1 VKNLINIKRKRII
14 TLISIFVLVYI
25 ISGFLFYNVGANG
38 KTNEEVLF
46 DNLEP
51 FFEALNLLR
60 FEYVKKDI
68 DLDKVIQGAIRGMLK
83 ALDDPYTRYMDP
95 QALKREQED
104 MFLGYFGGLGII
116 ISIKDEQLTII
127 SPIEDTPA
135 YRAGIKAGDKIVEI
149 DGKSTEGMGLDEA
162 VNILRGEKGTEVTLG
177 IKRENIEE
185 ILEIT
190 IIRDI
195 IEVKAVKKKVMG
207 KDNNLGYIRIATF
220 NVNTEPELKEV
231 LNEFKKDSSIQ
242 GIILDLR
249 NNPGGLL
256 DSAIEVASKF
266 IKEGP
271 VVHIKD
277 RDGIVATIESRG
289 NKYPEWP
296 LFVLINEGSA
306 SASEIVAG
314 AIQDSGRGKL
324 LGERTFGKGVVQQV
338 FNLSDGSG
346 VAITTSEYYTPSE
359 RSIDH
364 IGIEPDILVEPVE
377 GSEQDMQLNKAI
389 EFLEGRDKKEDV
401 LTENF
406 EGNQINFY
414 EVKKGDSLWGIA
426 EKFYNQSEGWI
437 IIFEANKDKIRNSG
451 LIYPGQMLIIPKK

>member
-1 VKNLINIKRKRII
+1 MKNLININIKRKRII
-14 TLISIFVLVYI
+14 TLISILVLVSI
-25 ISGFLFYNVGANG
+25 ISGFLFYNVRANG
-38 KTNEEVLF
+38 TTNEEMLF
-46 DNLEP
+46 NNLEP
-51 FFEALNLLR
+51 FFEALNLVR

-68 DLDKVIQGAIRGMLK
+68 DLDIVIQGAIRGMLK

-104 MFLGYFGGLGII
+104 MFLGRFGGLGII

-149 DGKSTEGMGLDEA
+149 DGKLTEGIELNEA
-162 VNILRGEKGTEVTLG
+162 VDILRGEKGTEVTLG
-177 IKRENIEE
+177 VKRENVEE
-185 ILEIT
+185 VLKIT

-195 IEVKAVKKKVMG
+195 IEVKAVKREVMG
-207 KDNNLGYIRIATF
+207 KDNNIGYIRITTF

-231 LNEFKKDSSIQ
+231 LNEFNKDSNIQ

-256 DSAIEVASKF
+256 DSAIEVASQF

-289 NKYPEWP
+289 NKYPDWP

-314 AIQDSGRGKL
+314 AVQDSGRGIL
-324 LGERTFGKGVVQQV
+324 LGEKTFGKGVVQQV
-338 FNLSDGSG
+338 FNLYDGSG
-346 VAITTSEYYTPSE
+346 IAITTSEYYTPSE
-359 RSIDH
+359 RSINH
-364 IGIEPDILVEPVE
+364 IGIDPDILVEPVE
-377 GSEQDMQLNKAI
+377 DSEQDMQLNKAI
-389 EFLEGRDKKEDV
+389 QLLEEEIK
-401 LTENF
+401 
-406 EGNQINFY
+406 Q
-414 EVKKGDSLWGIA
+414 SLVV
-426 EKFYNQSEGWI
+426 SE
-437 IIFEANKDKIRNSG
+437 
-451 LIYPGQMLIIPKK
+451 

>member
-1 VKNLINIKRKRII
+1 MIKIKRNKII
-14 TLISIFVLVYI
+14 ILISIFVLVSI
-25 ISGFLFYNVGANG
+25 ISGFLFYNVRASG
-38 KTNEEVLF
+38 KTNEEEIF

-51 FFEALNLLR
+51 FFEALNLVR

-68 DLDKVIQGAIRGMLK
+68 DLDKVVQGAIKGMLK

-104 MFLGYFGGLGII
+104 MFLGRFGGLGII
-116 ISIKDEQLTII
+116 LSIKDDQLTII

-135 YRAGIKAGDKIVEI
+135 YIAGIKAGDKIAEI
-149 DGKSTEGMGLDEA
+149 DGKSTEGMALDEA

-177 IKRENIEE
+177 IQRENVEE
-185 ILEIT
+185 IFDIS

-195 IEVKAVKKKVMG
+195 IEVKAVKKEVMG
-207 KDNNLGYIRIATF
+207 KNNNLAYIRITTF
-220 NVNTEPELKEV
+220 NVNTKPELEEA
-231 LNEFKKDSSIQ
+231 LNEFKKDSDIQ

-271 VVHIKD
+271 IVHIKD
-277 RDGIVATIESRG
+277 RDGILATVKSKG

-296 LFVLINEGSA
+296 LFVLVNEGSA

-324 LGERTFGKGVVQQV
+324 LGEKTFGKGVVQQV
-338 FNLSDGSG
+338 FNLNDGSG
-346 VAITTSEYYTPSE
+346 IAITISEYFTPNE
-359 RSIDH
+359 RSINH
-364 IGIEPDILVEPVE
+364 IGIEPDILVEPAE
-377 GSEQDMQLNKAI
+377 DDEQDMQLNKTI
-389 EFLEGRDKKEDV
+389 QLLEE
-401 LTENF
+401 E
-406 EGNQINFY
+406 IN
-414 EVKKGDSLWGIA
+414 
-426 EKFYNQSEGWI
+426 
-437 IIFEANKDKIRNSG
+437 
-451 LIYPGQMLIIPKK
+451 

>member
-1 VKNLINIKRKRII
+1 MKNLIKIKRNKII
-14 TLISIFVLVYI
+14 TLISIFVLVSI
-25 ISGFLFYNVGANG
+25 ISGFLFYNVRANG
-38 KTNEEVLF
+38 KTNEEELF
-46 DNLEP
+46 ANLEP
-51 FFEALNLLR
+51 FFEALNLVR
-60 FEYVKKDI
+60 FEYIEKDI
-68 DLDKVIQGAIRGMLK
+68 DLNKVIQGAIQGMLK
-83 ALDDPYTRYMDP
+83 TLDDPYTRYMDP

-104 MFLGYFGGLGII
+104 MFLGHFGGLGII
-116 ISIKDEQLTII
+116 ISMKDDQLTII

-135 YRAGIKAGDKIVEI
+135 FRAGIKAGDKIVEI
-149 DGKSTEGMGLDEA
+149 DGKSTEGIELNEA
-162 VNILRGEKGTEVTLG
+162 VDILRGEKGTEVTLG
-177 IKRENIEE
+177 INRENVEE

-195 IEVKAVKKKVMG
+195 IEVKAVKKEVMG
-207 KDNNLGYIRIATF
+207 KDNNLGYIRITTF
-220 NVNTEPELKEV
+220 NVNTEPELKKV
-231 LNEFKKDSSIQ
+231 LNEFKKDSNIK

-266 IKEGP
+266 VKEGP

-277 RDGIVATIESRG
+277 RDGIQVTVQSRG
-289 NKYPEWP
+289 NQYPQWP
-296 LFVLINEGSA
+296 LFVLVNEGSA

-324 LGERTFGKGVVQQV
+324 LGEKTFGKGVVQQV

-346 VAITTSEYYTPSE
+346 IVITTSEYYTPSE
-359 RSIDH
+359 RSINH

-377 GSEQDMQLNKAI
+377 DSEQDVQLNKAI
-389 EFLEGRDKKEDV
+389 ELLEGRNKKEDV

-437 IIFEANKDKIRNSG
+437 IIFEANKDKIKNPN
-451 LIYPGQMLIIPKK
+451 LIYPNQRLTIPKK

>member
-1 VKNLINIKRKRII
+1 MKNLINIKRKRII
-14 TLISIFVLVYI
+14 TLISIFVLVSI

-60 FEYVKKDI
+60 FEYIKKDI

-231 LNEFKKDSSIQ
+231 LNEFKKDSNIQ

-377 GSEQDMQLNKAI
+377 DSLQDMQLNKAI

>member
-1 VKNLINIKRKRII
+1 MKNLIKIKRNKII
-14 TLISIFVLVYI
+14 TLISIFVLVSI
-25 ISGFLFYNVGANG
+25 ISGFLFYNVRANG
-38 KTNEEVLF
+38 KTNEEELF
-46 DNLEP
+46 ANLEP
-51 FFEALNLLR
+51 FFEALNLVR
-60 FEYVKKDI
+60 FEYIEKDI
-68 DLDKVIQGAIRGMLK
+68 DLNKVIQGAIQGMLK
-83 ALDDPYTRYMDP
+83 TLDDPYTRYMDP

-104 MFLGYFGGLGII
+104 MFLGHFGGLGII
-116 ISIKDEQLTII
+116 VSIKDDQLTII

-135 YRAGIKAGDKIVEI
+135 YKAGIKAGDKIVEI
-149 DGKSTEGMGLDEA
+149 DGKSTEGIELNEA
-162 VNILRGEKGTEVTLG
+162 VDILRGEKGTEVTLG
-177 IKRENIEE
+177 INRENVEE

-195 IEVKAVKKKVMG
+195 IEVKAVKKEVMG
-207 KDNNLGYIRIATF
+207 KDNNLGYIRITTF
-220 NVNTEPELKEV
+220 NVNTEPELKKV
-231 LNEFKKDSSIQ
+231 LNEFKKDSNIK

-266 IKEGP
+266 VKEGP

-277 RDGIVATIESRG
+277 RDGIQVTVQSRG
-289 NKYPEWP
+289 NQYPQWP
-296 LFVLINEGSA
+296 LFVLVNEGSA

-324 LGERTFGKGVVQQV
+324 LGEKTFGKGVVQQV

-346 VAITTSEYYTPSE
+346 IVITTSEYYTPSE
-359 RSIDH
+359 RSINH

-377 GSEQDMQLNKAI
+377 DSEQDMQLNKAI
-389 EFLEGRDKKEDV
+389 ELLEGRNKKEDV

-437 IIFEANKDKIRNSG
+437 IIFEANKDKIKNPN
-451 LIYPGQMLIIPKK
+451 LIYPNQRLTIPKK

>member
-1 VKNLINIKRKRII
+1 MIKIKRNKII
-14 TLISIFVLVYI
+14 TLITIFVLVSI
-25 ISGFLFYNVGANG
+25 ISGFIFYNVRANG
-38 KTNEEVLF
+38 KTNEEEIF
-46 DNLEP
+46 ANLEP
-51 FFEALNLLR
+51 FFEALNLIR

-68 DLDKVIQGAIRGMLK
+68 DLDEIIQGAIRGMLK
-83 ALDDPYTRYMDP
+83 VLDDPYTRYMDP

-104 MFLGYFGGLGII
+104 MFLGHFGGLGII
-116 ISIKDEQLTII
+116 ISIKDDQLTII

-135 YRAGIKAGDKIVEI
+135 YRAGIKAGDKIVKI
-149 DGKSTEGMGLDEA
+149 NGKSTEGMALDEA

-185 ILEIT
+185 LLEIT

-195 IEVKAVKKKVMG
+195 IEVKAVKKEVMG
-207 KDNNLGYIRIATF
+207 RDNNIGYIRITTF
-220 NVNTEPELKEV
+220 NINTDPELKEI
-231 LNEFKKDSSIQ
+231 LNEFKKDSDIQ

-296 LFVLINEGSA
+296 LFVLVNEGSA

-314 AIQDSGRGKL
+314 AIQDYKRGKL

-338 FNLSDGSG
+338 FNLQDGSG
-346 VAITTSEYYTPSE
+346 IAITTSEYHTPSE
-359 RSIDH
+359 RSINH

-377 GSEQDMQLNKAI
+377 DSEQDMQLNKAI
-389 EFLEGRDKKEDV
+389 QLLEEEMK
-401 LTENF
+401 
-406 EGNQINFY
+406 Q
-414 EVKKGDSLWGIA
+414 SLVV
-426 EKFYNQSEGWI
+426 SE
-437 IIFEANKDKIRNSG
+437 
-451 LIYPGQMLIIPKK
+451 

>member
-1 VKNLINIKRKRII
+1 VKNLINIKRKRTI
-14 TLISIFVLVYI
+14 TVISILILTSI
-25 ISGFLFYNVGANG
+25 IGGLIFYNVGANG
-38 KTNEEVLF
+38 NTNEEMLF

-51 FFEALNLLR
+51 FFEALNLVR
-60 FEYVKKDI
+60 YEYIKKDI
-68 DLDKVIQGAIRGMLK
+68 DLDIVIQGAIKGMLK

-104 MFLGYFGGLGII
+104 MFLGRFGGLGII

-135 YRAGIKAGDKIVEI
+135 YRAGIKAGDNIVEI
-149 DGKSTEGMGLDEA
+149 DGKLTEGMELNEA
-162 VNILRGEKGTEVTLG
+162 VDILRGEKGTEVTLG
-177 IKRENIEE
+177 IKRENVEE
-185 ILEIT
+185 ILKIT

-195 IEVKAVKKKVMG
+195 IEVKAVKREVMG
-207 KDNNLGYIRIATF
+207 KDNNLGYIRITTF

-231 LNEFKKDSSIQ
+231 LNEFKKDSNVQ

-256 DSAIEVASKF
+256 DSAIEVASQF

-289 NKYPEWP
+289 NIYPDWP

-314 AIQDSGRGKL
+314 AVQDSGIGKL
-324 LGERTFGKGVVQQV
+324 LGEKTFGKGVVQQV
-338 FNLSDGSG
+338 FNLYDGSG
-346 VAITTSEYYTPSE
+346 IAITTSEYYTPSE
-359 RSIDH
+359 RSINH
-364 IGIEPDILVEPVE
+364 IGIEPDILVERTE
-377 GSEQDMQLNKAI
+377 DSEQDMQLNKAI
-389 EFLEGRDKKEDV
+389 QLLEEELR
-401 LTENF
+401 
-406 EGNQINFY
+406 
-414 EVKKGDSLWGIA
+414 
-426 EKFYNQSEGWI
+426 
-437 IIFEANKDKIRNSG
+437 
-451 LIYPGQMLIIPKK
+451 